1 MTSSSLNGKN
11 GSIPHSSTNNRTVN
25 IFDENYKSKDIFQL
39 NFFNLINK
47 IALDKPD
54 NAELNFYVPQKE
66 VLYVLNSYITFEDLR
81 LKSRMKNIFTE
92 LKFMGEAVSEQD
104 SVFNV
109 LMLDYSNIPDSLD
122 FELIQDLKDKWELVS
137 DVILFGD
144 YVDLGN
150 EEEHSFQQM
159 KVQAIKNIYKIP
171 FSASLNIEFIL
182 LPMWRI
188 NDSAFAINFKQQEHN
203 ILRPINGDN
212 SAIVKNLK
220 KWIQVNQIRY
230 INKLIGCERSD
241 SFANNPSSAL
251 KLMEMIENELPYAN
265 TDDSLLFD
273 IKKDCNIFIF
283 DRSCDIITPLLTEL
297 TYIGLLN
304 EHDFP
309 FLKDIISKE
318 NNNGKDVADN
328 IFENIKFLNFG
339 EVGAVLQRLLSSY
352 GKATNTKNYGDLKA
366 GNNEN
371 ITSEELSRM
380 IKILSNKE
388 VLSNSKNL
396 PKHVNEASDIMASIK
411 DIDYNLDD
419 LIEIESLL
427 LSEWNQQSQY
437 LNSSSKLKFN
447 WNKLSSNSSSHS
459 RIIDD
464 DFIINWIEE
473 QNLLG
478 SYNLSK
484 LVKIVMLYNLLYGSF
499 KKKKDFHD
507 KLLVSF
513 SDRFGSAAVAPVF
526 EELFNDHLLI
536 INESSNSNEKTLA
549 NQQLQVSTME
559 KNRKMLKLLDYMNYI
574 PHTSNDN
581 MLTNAINETIAKTA
595 NVVNF
600 AFLNPL
606 GSSEPAKPAN
616 DSNSTETDPLSF
628 AYCGITP
635 IITRFLQYSL
645 TINPVTPSLLTLG
658 IPSELMENVSKANA
672 RSSKSTALPVN
683 ETSATPPSLL
693 RVKEAQLLKSK
704 IGQNNQKAQAVI
716 SKNVVVITGGMT
728 LSEIATIN
736 KLNKLISSF
745 FKIENAPSG
754 DTTFSYSPI
763 TVIVDKVI

>member
-1 MTSSSLNGKN
+1 MTASSIHGEDAKSPPTSPKEK
-11 GSIPHSSTNNRTVN
+11 TVN
-25 IFDENYKSKDIFQL
+25 IFEENYRSKDIFQS

-47 IALDKPD
+47 IVLDKPD
-54 NAELNFYVPQKE
+54 NIELNLYVPQKE

-81 LKSRMKNIFTE
+81 LKSRLKNIYTE
-92 LKFMGEAVSEQD
+92 LKFLGETGSKED
-104 SVFNV
+104 NVFNV
-109 LMLDYSNIPDSLD
+109 LLLDYSNVPDSLNYK
-122 FELIQDLKDKWELVS
+122 LIQDLKGKWELVS
-137 DVILFGD
+137 DVIIFGD
-144 YVDLGN
+144 CVDLSN
-150 EEEHSFQQM
+150 DEEHSFQQM

-171 FSASLNIEFIL
+171 FFVTLNIEFVL

-188 NDSAFAINFKQQEHN
+188 SDSAFAIDFKQHEHN
-203 ILRPINGDN
+203 SLRPINGDN
-212 SAIVKNLK
+212 SAVLKNLR
-220 KWIQVNQIRY
+220 KWMQVNQIRY
-230 INKLIGCERSD
+230 INKVLACERSD
-241 SFANNPSSAL
+241 TFANNPSTAL
-251 KLMEMIENELPYAN
+251 KLMEMIENELPYSH
-265 TDDSLLFD
+265 TDDGLLFD

-304 EHDFP
+304 EKDFP

-318 NNNGKDVADN
+318 NNNGRDVGDN

-339 EVGAVLQRLLSSY
+339 EVGSVLQRLLSSY
-352 GKATNTKNYGDLKA
+352 GKATNTKTHGDIKA

-388 VLSNSKNL
+388 VISNSKNL
-396 PKHVNEASDIMASIK
+396 PKHVNEASDIMATIK
-411 DIDYNLDD
+411 DINYNLDD

-437 LNSSSKLKFN
+437 LNSSSKLNFN
-447 WNKLSSNSSSHS
+447 WNKLSSNSSSRS
-459 RIIDD
+459 KIIDD

-478 SYNLSK
+478 SYDFSK
-484 LVKIVMLYNLLYGSF
+484 LVKIVLLFNLLYGSF
-499 KKKKDFHD
+499 KKKNDFYD

-536 INESSNSNEKTLA
+536 INDSSNSNEKTLA

-559 KNRKMLKLLDYMNYI
+559 KNKKMLKLLDYMNYI
-574 PHTSNDN
+574 PHTSNES

-606 GSSEPAKPAN
+606 GSSEPARPAN
-616 DSNSTETDPLSF
+616 DANATKTDPLSF

-658 IPSELMENVSKANA
+658 IPPDLMENVSKTNA
-672 RSSKSTALPVN
+672 RSSKSPVSSLN
-683 ETSATPPSLL
+683 ETTAPPLSLL

-704 IGQNNQKAQAVI
+704 IGQNNQKNQTVF

-728 LSEIATIN
+728 LSEIATID

-745 FKIENAPSG
+745 FKKENESA
-754 DTTFSYSPI
+754 DETAFSYSPI